1 MYVSALSSTTTDIK
15 TMEAG
20 IKKEPLNVLE
30 YGVQVQATDN
40 TGDSR
45 YPGLYPGYDQHCY
58 TTVAYPTSHQATVY
72 TAPPFSRCARP
83 LSPCTLR
90 PTTSS
95 CSNTAS
101 PDNTTTPTSTTPR
114 CSLSPISQAAA
125 PRPCNISPS
134 TTAPRNITMPADTTT
149 LHTSPDQTSE
159 DKGEHS
165 PTAGKTVAWYS
176 WVDSKKLPKKGE
188 IIKKEEDV
196 RREVAKKEKR
206 VRTIFSISQ
215 LFRLERRFNAQK
227 YLSASERAR
236 LAYSLQ
242 LTETQVKIW
251 FQNRRAK
258 WKREMAQK
266 GIDTNQQTINIP
278 NSHLDGDL
286 FGGYGVPLS
295 SGNMMPG
302 HGIHGYHHPH
312 LQHPLANNALVNYPQ
327 SPTHFGATLPTMAG
341 NGPLYSTVPGFP
353 QQMAQCRS
361 QYGTVQRSS
370 LS

>member
-149 LHTSPDQTSE
+149 LHTSPDQTTE
-159 DKGEHS
+159 EKGEHS
-165 PTAGKTVAWYS
+165 PTAGQHYFLSRSTF
-176 WVDSKKLPKKGE
+176 LTFL
-188 IIKKEEDV
+188 
-196 RREVAKKEKR
+196 EV
-206 VRTIFSISQ
+206 F
-215 LFRLERRFNAQK
+215 LFQVYLF
-227 YLSASERAR
+227 YLSV
-236 LAYSLQ
+236 Y
-242 LTETQVKIW
+242 VCKI
-251 FQNRRAK
+251 FI
-258 WKREMAQK
+258 E
-266 GIDTNQQTINIP
+266 P
-278 NSHLDGDL
+278 PS
-286 FGGYGVPLS
+286 
-295 SGNMMPG
+295 
-302 HGIHGYHHPH
+302 
-312 LQHPLANNALVNYPQ
+312 
-327 SPTHFGATLPTMAG
+327 
-341 NGPLYSTVPGFP
+341 
-353 QQMAQCRS
+353 
-361 QYGTVQRSS
+361 
-370 LS
+370 